1 MFSFAGAKVRRF
13 SATNQISKQETTKTF
28 LFIDINQQSP
38 DKMGG
43 NSRIRS
49 LPLPLPSWGVGFS
62 LFNPFY
68 NFRNINT

>member
-49 LPLPLPSWGVGFS
+49 LPWRGVGFS